1 MAPSAKMLS
10 KIQLLHAQLF
20 QISLDFCAFSHF
32 GALHRKVYYDA
43 DVICH
48 INGFTQSNSPSV
60 TVKKHRNI
68 KRFKKFAST
77 EDDGFIF
84 SDHSFFQS
92 CYIDTEIFPGNPI
105 QLLLDLGKVSVQI
118 QRPDFDPVSAHVV
131 FILRIDLLISSG
143 IQQHA

>member
-1 MAPSAKMLS
+1 MHNYFRYRLISARFL
-10 KIQLLHAQLF
+10 ILAYFIERCTTTLTLYAILT
-20 QISLDFCAFSHF
+20 
-32 GALHRKVYYDA
+32 ALRK
-43 DVICH
+43 
-48 INGFTQSNSPSV
+48 SNSPSV

-92 CYIDTEIFPGNPI
+92 CYIDTEIFPGNLI